1 MMFVRQMG
9 KDMFP
14 YNKIEKNK
22 MRLFRSVAVT
32 VTMMMMINRK
42 EK

>member
-1 MMFVRQMG
+1 MG

-14 YNKIEKNK
+14 YNRIEKNK
-22 MRLFRSVAVT
+22 MRLITSVAVT
-32 VTMMMMINRK
+32 VTMTMKINRK